1 MWKRDMDKTSWILV
15 YECLIKKN
23 NSVNMEREGE
33 RRMEETKE
41 VKERG
46 RGDKKIEKER
56 EEKIKKEKEGI
67 LLMRKLMKR
76 L

>member
-1 MWKRDMDKTSWILV
+1 
-15 YECLIKKN
+15 
-23 NSVNMEREGE
+23 MEREGE

-41 VKERG
+41 EKERG
-46 RGDKKIEKER
+46 RGDRKIGKER
-56 EEKIKKEKEGI
+56 EEKIKKEKDRI